1 MICRTRFLISAI
13 CLHLI
18 FLLPAVVTPPRLLA
32 ANEAHS
38 NANSMPALPSS
49 PSAVREEEI
58 TIRAIEQEKVG
69 PVFKLRGQVEIRY
82 RSYNFYADEVTYDSQ
97 SGDAEAEGH
106 VVLDGGPND
115 EHIEASH
122 GKYNIRN
129 ESGVFYNVVGTTG
142 IKLHG
147 TRSIL
152 TSSNPF
158 VFTGKKVEK
167 DGPDHYIVYDGT
179 VTTCELPHP
188 KWQFNAH
195 KIVVDVGGNAKIYHS
210 DFRIKGI
217 PVFYFPFAT
226 HPVERLGRQSG
237 FMIPN
242 IGNSSVKGVIAGES
256 MYWAPDRSNDLT
268 LGTEYYSIR
277 GWAPHGEFRSRP
289 NEDSYIDL
297 NYAAMFDRGFGF
309 PPVNQ
314 GGQDIR
320 LNSEDSLPHNIRGVA
335 QIDYLT
341 SFVYRLAFNEYFN
354 QAVNSEVKSQ
364 AFLSK
369 IADGFS
375 ANLMGEHYQ
384 NFESTTAGDVI
395 SIWHAPS
402 LDASSVD
409 RQVGHSPLYW
419 SFDAA
424 AGGLSRS
431 EPGFTTDSFLARFD
445 LSPTLSLPLLFKGW
459 SLRPALTLRDTL
471 YSKELLP
478 GAAAGIGTA
487 LNDWINRKALET
499 SFEIRPPALDRVF
512 DNQFLGRKWKH
523 VIEPMVTYDYVT
535 GVNNFSRILRFDDRD
550 ILSNTNEIEYSVT
563 NRLYAKRSTPTP
575 EDCSSQGMP
584 SLTIAEAA
592 PQSTAPWVRPRSVEQ
607 QPCPQGSQSREIVSW
622 ELKQKYFFDPTF
634 GGALV
639 PGTLNVLTTTAD
651 FTGISFLTDERHFS
665 PLASRLRIS
674 TSARTDAEWDVD
686 YDFKK
691 GRING
696 STTIL
701 NYYYGPFT
709 IGGGDAY
716 LLVPNQASLPGSTI
730 ESEFHQFRVLLGYG
744 RPNKRGLSGAAS
756 FGFDARLGFLQ
767 YGTLQTTYNWDCCG
781 LSLEFRRF
789 ALGSVRNENLYRFNF
804 TLANIAAFGNLRR
817 QERLF

>member
-1 MICRTRFLISAI
+1 MSSRTRFLITAI
-13 CLHLI
+13 FLSYL
-18 FLLPAVVTPPRLLA
+18 FLLPAAGGSRLVFADSTPASRDPG
-32 ANEAHS
+32 S
-38 NANSMPALPSS
+38 NASLPAD
-49 PSAVREEEI
+49 PSAASQEEI
-58 TIRAIEQEKVG
+58 TIRALEQEKVG
-69 PVFKLRGQVEIRY
+69 PVFKLRGQAEIHY
-82 RSYNFYADEVTYDSQ
+82 RNYNFYADQVTYNSQ
-97 SGDAEAEGH
+97 TGDAEAEGH
-106 VVLDGGPND
+106 VVLEGGPND

-122 GKYNIRN
+122 GKYNIRTQA
-129 ESGVFYNVVGTTG
+129 GIFYSVVGTTG
-142 IKLHG
+142 VRLHG
-147 TRSIL
+147 TRTIL

-158 VFTGKKVEK
+158 AFTGKKVEK
-167 DGPDHYIVYDGT
+167 DGPDHYVVYDGT

-195 KIVVDVGGNAKIYHS
+195 KVVVDVGGDAKIYNS
-210 DFRIKGI
+210 EFRLKGI

-237 FMIPN
+237 FMIPT
-242 IGNSSVKGVIAGES
+242 IGTSSAKGLTAGES
-256 MYWAPDRSNDLT
+256 FYWAPDRSNDVT

-289 NEDSYIDL
+289 NEDSYINL
-297 NYAAMFDRGFGF
+297 NYSAMFDRGFGF

-320 LNSEDSLPHNIRGVA
+320 LNSEDALPHHIRGVT

-364 AFLSK
+364 AFLSNTT
-369 IADGFS
+369 DGYSFNAMS
-375 ANLMGEHYQ
+375 EHYQ

-395 SIWHAPS
+395 SIWHAPGVNF
-402 LDASSVD
+402 SSVD
-409 RQVGHSPLYW
+409 RKLGRSPFYW

-424 AGGLSRS
+424 GGGLSRS

-445 LSPTLSLPLLFKGW
+445 LNPTISMPLLFEGW
-459 SLRPALTLRDTL
+459 SLRPALALRDTL
-471 YSKELLP
+471 YSKELQP
-478 GAAAGIGTA
+478 GTGIGTA
-487 LNDWINRKALET
+487 FNNWINRKALET
-499 SFEIRPPALDRVF
+499 SFEIRPPSLSRVF
-512 DNQFLGRKWKH
+512 DGELLGRKWKH
-523 VIEPMVTYDYVT
+523 VIEPKINYDYVT
-535 GVNNFSRILRFDDRD
+535 GVNNFSRILRFDERD
-550 ILSNTNEIEYSVT
+550 ILSDTNEIEYSIV
-563 NRLYAKRSTPTP
+563 NRLYAKRSVPRA
-575 EDCSSQGMP
+575 EDCNSEGMT

-592 PQSTAPWVRPRSVEQ
+592 PQMTAPWMRP
-607 QPCPQGSQSREIVSW
+607 QPPENAGCSTGSQSREIISW

-639 PGTLNVLTTTAD
+639 PGTINVLTTTAD
-651 FTGISFLTDERHFS
+651 FTGINFLTDERHFS
-665 PLASRLRIS
+665 PLASRLRIA

-691 GRING
+691 GRVNG
-696 STTIL
+696 STLVL

-709 IGGGDAY
+709 VGGGDAY
-716 LLVPNQASLPGSTI
+716 LLVPNPALSATAPV

-756 FGFDARLGFLQ
+756 FGFDARLSFLQ